1 MSQSPPEHHELP
13 ATPASLAAMEL
24 LTDLIDDLPPEVVE
38 DLPPGIIDQI
48 RNEGL
53 ETLPDEIIDR
63 LPDTVVDRIP
73 DQFLDVASNNPLFTA
88 ILVIVGLLA
97 IVGFFYGVAK
107 SAFKAAFFFGVIAAG
122 SWYWFFNS

>member
-1 MSQSPPEHHELP
+1 MA
-13 ATPASLAAMEL
+13 ATTASLAAMEPF
-24 LTDLIDDLPPEVVE
+24 TDLIDELPPEVVE
-38 DLPPGIIDQI
+38 DLPPSIIDQI

-63 LPDTVVDRIP
+63 LPDSVVDRIP
-73 DQFLDVASNNPLFTA
+73 SEFLDVASNNPLFTA

-97 IVGFFYGVAK
+97 IVGFFWGVAK

-122 SWYWFFNS
+122 AWFWFFNS